1 MLSCQ
6 TSEATAFEFAP
17 LSGFVDTV
25 RPDTVSTGRLVSRTE
40 EIVIGFSLEQ
50 ISPEKRPAPLMP
62 ARSNATAKATPALA
76 HFQTYLKQNS
86 VPHTWNVD
94 DNGHDSTSWRNNLY
108 HFAQYLFR

>member
-1 MLSCQ
+1 
-6 TSEATAFEFAP
+6 
-17 LSGFVDTV
+17 
-25 RPDTVSTGRLVSRTE
+25 
-40 EIVIGFSLEQ
+40 
-50 ISPEKRPAPLMP
+50 MP